1 VIFET
6 KFVRYLDQL
15 RQESMANMRTAFQFH
30 QLGDEAKKV
39 AEEQNKGTL
48 LSQWLYNED
57 GTRFETSTTVQL

>member
-1 VIFET
+1 
-6 KFVRYLDQL
+6 
-15 RQESMANMRTAFQFH
+15 MANMRTAFQFH